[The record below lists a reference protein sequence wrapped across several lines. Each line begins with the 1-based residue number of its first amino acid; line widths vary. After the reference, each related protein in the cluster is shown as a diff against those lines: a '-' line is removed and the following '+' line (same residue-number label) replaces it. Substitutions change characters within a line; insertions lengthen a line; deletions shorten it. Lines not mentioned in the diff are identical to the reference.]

1 MLLEIWRRV
10 RDDLFIDP
18 LSVKTL
24 IGKALRAAVST
35 LPRINT
41 RAEFAVV
48 VSDMLSELGF
58 SHAHVS
64 IGDDGRAELDRDH
77 QPGFLGANFSEWD
90 DSLGGY
96 EIQSIVKGD
105 PWSSQNSGS
114 LYRASADIQ
123 VGDIL
128 GAINRVRL
136 TPEKTPECFYTKPLA
151 AKFSASVLK
160 KKAVIDSDTHTP

>member
-1 MLLEIWRRV
+1 
-10 RDDLFIDP
+10 
-18 LSVKTL
+18 
-24 IGKALRAAVST
+24 
-35 LPRINT
+35 
-41 RAEFAVV
+41 
-48 VSDMLSELGF
+48 MLSELGF

-64 IGDDGRAELDRDH
+64 IGDDGRAELDQRDH

-123 VGDIL
+123 VGDVL

-136 TPEKTPECFYTKPLA
+136 TPKTLNAFIRNRWPQVLL
-151 AKFSASVLK
+151 SVLK
-160 KKAVIDSDTHTP
+160 KIAVI